1 MTVSIEVAALRT
13 QLQLARRIVVKVG
26 SQVLCRPDG
35 NLDSAV
41 LVALCRDLSRLL
53 DEGREVV
60 LVSSGA
66 VASGRGALAD
76 ASAGVGKQAL
86 AAIGQPLLMARYR
99 QLFEAHGRHV
109 AQILLTHADLG
120 DRSRFLHARR
130 VMAELMAA
138 GILPIVNENDTVA
151 VEELKF
157 GDNDALAAQV
167 AHVVSA
173 DAVVLLTEVDGLFTA
188 DPRVDP
194 QATLL
199 ASVDFGDEQVL
210 AMAGLGT
217 SQFGTGGMR
226 SKVLAARKAGAVG
239 VLAAIAHG
247 KKPGNLMRL
256 MAGENVGTL
265 FRPAPEPLTGK
276 RSWIAT
282 SLRPRGTLHVDAG
295 AAKAL
300 REGGR
305 SLLPIG
311 VVRVQGVFQVGDPV
325 QVCDPQGEV
334 VGRGLTRYDS
344 EDASRAA
351 GRRTEQ
357 IAQEFA
363 WLPVELIHRDDFVR
377 QR

>member
-1 MTVSIEVAALRT
+1 MDPQQIQGLRD
-13 QLQLARRIVVKVG
+13 QLRSARRVVIKVG
-26 SQVLCRPDG
+26 SQVLCKPDG
-35 NLDSAV
+35 TLDAAV
-41 LVALCRDLSRLL
+41 LVALCRDLARLL
-53 DEGREVV
+53 DEGREVL

-66 VASGRGALAD
+66 VASGRGSFSDRDPPSL
-76 ASAGVGKQAL
+76 GKQAL

-173 DAVVLLTEVDGLFTA
+173 DAVVLLTEVDGLYTA
-188 DPRVDP
+188 DPRLDP
-194 QATLL
+194 HAVLL
-199 ASVDFGDEQVL
+199 PCVGHDDETVL

-226 SKVLAARKAGAVG
+226 SKVLAARKAGSVG

-247 KKPGNLMRL
+247 KKPGNLL
-256 MAGENVGTL
+256 ELLAGKPVGTI
-265 FRPAPEPLTGK
+265 FAPATRRLTGK

-282 SLRPRGTLHVDAG
+282 SVRPRGTVHVDAG
-295 AAKAL
+295 AAQAL

-311 VVRVQGVFQVGDPV
+311 VVRIEGAFQVGDPV
-325 QVCDPQGEV
+325 QVCDPHGDI

-344 EDASRAA
+344 EDAIRAA

-357 IAQEFA
+357 ISRDLG

-377 QR
+377 TR